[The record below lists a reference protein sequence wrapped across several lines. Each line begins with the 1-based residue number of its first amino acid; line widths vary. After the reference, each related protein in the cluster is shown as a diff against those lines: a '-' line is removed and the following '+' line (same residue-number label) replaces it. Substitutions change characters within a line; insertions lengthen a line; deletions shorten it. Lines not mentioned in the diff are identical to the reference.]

1 MGRQNFYVSIFLVIK
16 YEFYFITIKCIYHS
30 LIFFYSVGG
39 HLGRS

>member
-39 HLGRS
+39 HLGLS